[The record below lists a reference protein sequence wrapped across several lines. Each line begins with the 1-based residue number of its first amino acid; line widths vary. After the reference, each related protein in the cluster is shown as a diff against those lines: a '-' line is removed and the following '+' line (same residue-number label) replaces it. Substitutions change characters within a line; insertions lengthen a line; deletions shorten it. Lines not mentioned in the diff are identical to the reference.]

1 MNYSKTIREYCLQNK
16 GNVFDVSYEMK
27 THFDIVPYKTLLKI
41 LSRLEEEGIIKKYS
55 KGLYIIINDDPT
67 QDPIISFYASDM
79 NGVVVGYVMYN
90 KYGLTTHQEKP
101 IVIYTREM
109 ETTTKNIGDDYQLIR
124 YPLFF
129 FDKNFKSLIEA
140 LDIIENS
147 SKIIDLDVGQMS
159 NVICDLLQYYKDE
172 VVRELIR
179 YHKYQY
185 STLCTLERMLND
197 LHIPN
202 KVMEVI
208 ISNHA

>member
-27 THFDIVPYKTLLKI
+27 THFDMIPYKTLLKI
-41 LSRLEEEGIIKKYS
+41 LNRLEEESIIKKYS
-55 KGLYIIINDDPT
+55 KGLYIIVNDDAK

-79 NGVVVGYVMYN
+79 NGVVVGYAMYN
-90 KYGLTTHQEKP
+90 KYGISTHQEKP
-101 IVIYTREM
+101 IVIYTRAM

-129 FDKNFKSLIEA
+129 FDNDFKNLIEA

-147 SKIIDLDVGQMS
+147 PKIIDLDVGQMS
-159 NVICDLLQYYKDE
+159 NVICNLLQYYKDE
-172 VVRELIR
+172 VLRELIR

-185 STLCTLERMLND
+185 STLCTLERMLNN

-202 KVMEVI
+202 KVMEVMM
-208 ISNHA
+208 SNHA

>member
-27 THFDIVPYKTLLKI
+27 THFDMVPYKTLLKI
-41 LSRLEEEGIIKKYS
+41 LNRLEEEGIIKKYS
-55 KGLYIIINDDPT
+55 KGLYIIVNDDPT

-79 NGVVVGYVMYN
+79 NGVVVGYAMYN
-90 KYGLTTHQEKP
+90 KYGISTHQEKP
-101 IVIYTREM
+101 VVIYTRAM
-109 ETTTKNIGDDYQLIR
+109 ETTTKNIGDDYQLIK

-129 FDKNFKSLIEA
+129 FDKDFKSLIEA

-147 SKIIDLDVGQMS
+147 PKIIDLDVGQMS

-172 VVRELIR
+172 VLRELIR
-179 YHKYQY
+179 CHKYQY

-202 KVMEVI
+202 KVMEVMM
-208 ISNHA
+208 SNHA

>member
-27 THFDIVPYKTLLKI
+27 THFDMVPYKTLLKI
-41 LSRLEEEGIIKKYS
+41 LNRLEEEGIIKKYS
-55 KGLYIIINDDPT
+55 KGLYIIINDEPT

-79 NGVVVGYVMYN
+79 NGVVVGYAMYN
-90 KYGLTTHQEKP
+90 KYELTTHQEKP
-101 IVIYTREM
+101 IVIYTRAM

-124 YPLFF
+124 YPLFI
-129 FDKNFKSLIEA
+129 FDNDFKSLIEA

-147 SKIIDLDVGQMS
+147 PMIIDLDVGQMS

-172 VVRELIR
+172 VLRELIR

-197 LHIPN
+197 LHVPN
-202 KVMEVI
+202 KVMEVMM
-208 ISNHA
+208 SNHA